1 MSAIW
6 GSLVQ
11 AYAFLAVVPV
21 IPFFLVYWIVKVRR
35 ADRRKAI
42 RTAMDVTTAFL
53 IGCVAMLL
61 NRRLST
67 DFGLYFIILLL
78 LIGGGLI
85 GNAQNR
91 IRGKVDTSK
100 LVRGVWRLTFF
111 LMGLM
116 YLLLMCLEIILPTG
130 VKS

>member
-1 MSAIW
+1 MSAFW
-6 GSLVQ
+6 GSLVH

-21 IPFFLVYWIVKVRR
+21 IPFLVVYWIVKARGG
-35 ADRRKAI
+35 DRKKAI
-42 RTAMDVTTAFL
+42 RAAIDVTNAFL

-91 IRGKVDTSK
+91 IRGKVDTGK

-111 LMGLM
+111 LMGIM
-116 YLLLMCLEIILPTG
+116 YLLLMSLEIILPPD